1 VLPELTL
8 AQFTLLAALGV
19 SVGAVGAMVGVG
31 GGFLLVPALL
41 IIFPDADPAV
51 ITSISLTAIVMNAA
65 SASYGYRR
73 RGWQD
78 GRTALILIA
87 TAVPVAIVGALLTRS
102 VDRGAFDIAFGATL
116 VIGAVYLA
124 WRSGKIP
131 AAFIAATKGRP
142 RRLVDAAGVAYEYR
156 VREPIAALIALGA
169 GFMVFFGIGGGI
181 VNVPLMMLTL
191 KIPPRIAV
199 ATSQLELLFASGSAT
214 LVHLLLSFSDS
225 DQWIRALIVGGGTLA
240 GAQIGVRLAG
250 HVSGRVVLMII
261 AFALVTAGIR
271 QLVTGLN

>member
-1 VLPELTL
+1 
-8 AQFTLLAALGV
+8 
-19 SVGAVGAMVGVG
+19 MVGVG

-87 TAVPVAIVGALLTRS
+87 AAIPTAAIGALLTRT

-116 VIGAVYLA
+116 VVGAAYLA

-131 AAFIAATKGRP
+131 AAFVAAAKGAP
-142 RRLVDAAGVAYEYR
+142 RRLVDSVGEVYEYR
-156 VREPIAALIALGA
+156 VREPIAAAIALFS

-181 VNVPLMMLTL
+181 LSVPIMMLTL

-199 ATSQLELLFASGSAT
+199 ATSQLQLAVASSAAV
-214 LVHLLLSFSDS
+214 LVHLSYSVGDS
-225 DQWIRALIVGGGTLA
+225 DQWIRALIVGGGTLT

-250 HVSGRVVLMII
+250 LISGRAVLMILAI
-261 AFALVTAGIR
+261 ALVIAGVR
-271 QLVTGLN
+271 QLVSGLT